1 MELVKCEKSHWRRVL
16 EIRNLTRQS
25 FINSSLVAYE
35 DHLKFMEKNYENYIV
50 AIVIGEVVG
59 FAGVVENDVRVAV
72 DPRYQKKGIGKKLLQ
87 KIVSNF
93 PKCEAKIDV
102 ENKASLSLFRSCGFI
117 KKYYILNHAQSS

>member
-1 MELVKCEKSHWRRVL
+1 MELVKCEKSYWRRVL

-25 FINSSLVAYE
+25 FINSSLITHE

-72 DPRYQKKGIGKKLLQ
+72 DPRYQKRGIGKKLLQ

-102 ENKASLSLFRSCGFI
+102 ENKASLSLFRSCGFT
-117 KKYYILNHAQSS
+117 KKYYTLKP

>member
-1 MELVKCEKSHWRRVL
+1 
-16 EIRNLTRQS
+16 
-25 FINSSLVAYE
+25 
-35 DHLKFMEKNYENYIV
+35 MEKNYENYIV

-72 DPRYQKKGIGKKLLQ
+72 DPRYQKRGIGKKLLQ

-102 ENKASLSLFRSCGFI
+102 ENKASLSLFRSCGFT
-117 KKYYILNHAQSS
+117 KKYYTLKP

>member
-25 FINSSLVAYE
+25 FINSSLITYE

-102 ENKASLSLFRSCGFI
+102 ENQASLSLFRSCGFI
-117 KKYYILNHAQSS
+117 SCCCTGGA

>member
-25 FINSSLVAYE
+25 FINSSLITHE

-72 DPRYQKKGIGKKLLQ
+72 DPRYQKRGIGKKLLQ

-102 ENKASLSLFRSCGFI
+102 ENKASLSLFRSCGFT
-117 KKYYILNHAQSS
+117 KKYYTLKP

>member
-25 FINSSLVAYE
+25 FINSSLITYE

-72 DPRYQKKGIGKKLLQ
+72 DPRYQKK
-87 KIVSNF
+87 
-93 PKCEAKIDV
+93 
-102 ENKASLSLFRSCGFI
+102 
-117 KKYYILNHAQSS
+117 